1 MKDNGK
7 MQRGH
12 LGVLYTTLKCWEGLE
27 FSILQEFQKIPALE
41 THDGM
46 RGDKKQT
53 EFPSFFS
60 NPMLSTPP
68 TAWASNGRVLPESV
82 LGRNEIEGPKAQWKG
97 RKDLTRIGIPKGLY
111 CPLATLSSISFPAM
125 C

>member
-1 MKDNGK
+1 

-46 RGDKKQT
+46 RGDKKQ
-53 EFPSFFS
+53 SFH
-60 NPMLSTPP
+60 
-68 TAWASNGRVLPESV
+68 
-82 LGRNEIEGPKAQWKG
+82 
-97 RKDLTRIGIPKGLY
+97 
-111 CPLATLSSISFPAM
+111 LSSPILCSLPLQQLGPPMGEFCQKVSWGEM
-125 C
+125 K